1 MSFTRTCLLIAGW
14 TLALLVPL
22 GTAAAQQSGKPPGE
36 TRPAPE
42 RKAPDKPETGKPETG
57 KPEAGKPESGKPDL
71 GKPEAGAGRKPEGDS
86 QADNAQPNARPSP
99 KPPQTAEEKARQ
111 LSDLYALLATA
122 EDEDTA
128 RKHTSAIERLWMYS
142 GSDTVAMLMQRAAA
156 AMSKKDNGL
165 ARKLLDYVVTLAPD
179 YPEGFNQRAYL
190 HFSLNDYD
198 SAVGD
203 LRRVLALDPNHYKA
217 LEGLSQIWRE
227 SGNKK
232 GALGVMKQLI
242 DVHPFAAGGKTALEE
257 LKREVEGQ
265 GI

>member
-1 MSFTRTCLLIAGW
+1 MSFKRISLTIAGW

-22 GTAAAQQSGKPPGE
+22 GAAAQQSGKPPGE
-36 TRPAPE
+36 TQPAPR
-42 RKAPDKPETGKPETG
+42 RKAPEKPEAG
-57 KPEAGKPESGKPDL
+57 KPEAGKPDF
-71 GKPEAGAGRKPEGDS
+71 GKPEDGAGSRPEGDA
-86 QADNAQPNARPSP
+86 QADNAQPKARPTP

-111 LSDLYALLATA
+111 LGDLYALLATA

-128 RKHTSAIERLWMYS
+128 RKYTSAIERLWMYS

-217 LEGLSQIWRE
+217 LEGLSQIWRD